1 MGNNC
6 PVRVTPRP
14 ITDVSRVLGLWSLVP
29 LGGLPGSSP
38 FQVLS
43 LLQLRGPYIWR
54 GSLVCAESRPSGL
67 MLGPPHSKSRPTA
80 SYADSHVPS
89 RELLSESGFPSQT
102 SGKPPAQHM
111 CNPMESCA
119 PWYGSGG
126 TERGALSRCCPS
138 GSAILTSADK
148 MESCPLD
155 VGPPQAPA
163 SPRRRV
169 VPGQGPFHTFPAES
183 STATAS
189 SFVLA
194 AANLTHVLLCV
205 PVYP

>member
-1 MGNNC
+1 LVCGVSSLWAVF
-6 PVRVTPRP
+6 PGPPHTKSRPSSSSAVRMSGVGPWP
-14 ITDVSRVLGLWSLVP
+14 AQSLVP
-29 LGGLPGSSP
+29 LACVP
-38 FQVLS
+38 
-43 LLQLRGPYIWR
+43 
-54 GSLVCAESRPSGL
+54 
-67 MLGPPHSKSRPTA
+67 GPPQPKSRPTTG
-80 SYADSHVPS
+80 YADSHVQS
-89 RELLSESGFPSQT
+89 RELLSESGFPSQM

-194 AANLTHVLLCV
+194 AANLTFFFV
-205 PVYP
+205 PFFSSSSSDDFPFFVFRLTFTICF

>member
-1 MGNNC
+1 
-6 PVRVTPRP
+6 V
-14 ITDVSRVLGLWSLVP
+14 
-29 LGGLPGSSP
+29 
-38 FQVLS
+38 
-43 LLQLRGPYIWR
+43 
-54 GSLVCAESRPSGL
+54 ESRPSGR
-67 MLGPPHSKSRPTA
+67 SSRVLPIP
-80 SYADSHVPS
+80 SLVP
-89 RELLSESGFPSQT
+89 
-102 SGKPPAQHM
+102 PPAPRSVYLAWVLGLRRVSSLWPTCRVLPSPSLVPPPAM
-111 CNPMESCA
+111 PIRISCPASSYPSPASRRKRLESRRRSTLCNPMESCA

-194 AANLTHVLLCV
+194 AANLTHVLPCV